1 MISDNVK
8 KICRLLRKSPYGYK
22 KPELFINLTYK
33 CPLRCKF
40 CYVDYKRNDD
50 FTLEDLEYIF
60 ENVILG
66 SGYIKLVTFFGGEP
80 LIKYDYIEHLL
91 KKYYKQ
97 CCEENIHLAVITSMS
112 INAEKMFNLHKD
124 YPMFEIVV
132 SFDNFTKERIYAN
145 GEHFKVLDHIKQYN
159 LEEHKHNLCFH
170 IVIDDEKSFEDL
182 KLAQQLFKD
191 KGLLYSWCWNKTP
204 NKIFDISSYY
214 KCLEHIIKE
223 DKYYPKQFFK
233 EVDNYLNRNNLGCG
247 IGSELF
253 LSSNGDIS
261 PCSISHYNNQFLLL
275 NNGKLDEDIPEII
288 QKYENNIFNNEY
300 CSVCELK
307 GFCNGG
313 CIIDR
318 LNKNNFN
325 KPNSFLCQQMKQI
338 YEVYDELNKQY
349 NLKDLQIK
357 MNEEYIGNL
366 DYCYNTGINIDMY
379 EYFNLKDF

>member
-1 MISDNVK
+1 MISDKVK
-8 KICRLLRKSPYGYK
+8 NICRLMRKSPYGYK

-66 SGYIKLVTFFGGEP
+66 SEYIKLVTFFGGEP
-80 LIKYDYIEHLL
+80 LLKYNFIEHLL
-91 KKYYKQ
+91 NKYYDK

-112 INAEKMFNLHKD
+112 VNADKILELHKK

-132 SFDNFTKERIYAN
+132 SFDNYTEERIYAN
-145 GEHFKVLDHIKQYN
+145 GEPFKVLDHIQDIK
-159 LEEHKHNLCFH
+159 LENHKHNLCFH
-170 IVIDDEKSFEDL
+170 IVIDDEKSFKDL
-182 KLAQQLFKD
+182 KLAQQIFKER
-191 KGLLYSWCWNKTP
+191 GIIYSWCWNKTP
-204 NKIFDISSYY
+204 SKKINIDEYY
-214 KCLEHIIKE
+214 DCLKYIIKE
-223 DKYYPKQFFK
+223 DRYYPKQFFK

-275 NNGKLDEDIPEII
+275 NKGKIDEDIPELI
-288 QKYENNIFNNEY
+288 QEYEENIFNNEH
-300 CSVCELK
+300 CGNCKLK

-313 CIIDR
+313 CIINR
-318 LNKNNFN
+318 LNQGDFN
-325 KPNSFLCQQMKQI
+325 TPNPFLCEQMRDIFNI
-338 YEVYDELNKQY
+338 YNKLNEEY
-349 NLKDLQIK
+349 NLQDLQVK

-379 EYFNLKDF
+379 EYFNLKEK